1 MVRKP
6 SSQTTSV
13 LAAMAGDPARWYH
26 GYELMGATGLK
37 SGSLYPIL
45 IRLSDRGWLE
55 TAWEHD
61 TPPGR
66 PRRHL
71 YRLSG
76 EARSFVA
83 TMGETRS
90 PATWSPLI
98 ARMAP

>member
-1 MVRKP
+1 M
-6 SSQTTSV
+6 SSQTTRV
-13 LAAMAGDPARWYH
+13 LAAMAADPSRWYH
-26 GYELMGATGLK
+26 GYELLGVTGLK

-45 IRLSDRGWLE
+45 IRLSDQGWLE

-83 TMGETRS
+83 TMGHNRS
-90 PATWSPLI
+90 SAPRARLI

>member
-1 MVRKP
+1 
-6 SSQTTSV
+6 V
-13 LAAMAGDPARWYH
+13 LAVMTADPARWYH
-26 GYELMGATGLK
+26 GYELLGATGLK

-45 IRLSDRGWLE
+45 IRLSDGGWLD

-61 TPPGR
+61 APPGR

-76 EARSFVA
+76 EGRRLVA

-90 PATWSPLI
+90 STAPSPLI
-98 ARMAP
+98 AGTTP